1 MYKMIAPLLNH
12 LVGGGIQSTVKK
24 IQIQTFCYGII
35 GIALFIALI
44 FLCIIGFLAL
54 CLVMSPLAAATTLFL
69 IWLFIAGLSAVLCK
83 LLKSYHRRDHQKQW
97 EKQRHELITA
107 SALSSLTLL
116 NKHLPLVKLGGP
128 LLGFIT
134 YFLLKK
140 NKKDRP

>member
-1 MYKMIAPLLNH
+1 MYKVIAPLLSH

-54 CLVMSPLAAATTLFL
+54 CLVMSPLAAASTLFF
-69 IWLFIAGLSAVLCK
+69 IWLFVAGLSAVLCK
-83 LLKSYHRRDHQKQW
+83 LLKSSYRHNHQKQW
-97 EKQRHELITA
+97 EKQRHELITT

-116 NKHLPLVKLGGP
+116 NKHFPLVKLGGP
-128 LLGFIT
+128 LLGLMT
-134 YFLLKK
+134 YFLWKK
-140 NKKDRP
+140 K